1 MADNNKKITYTVEVN
16 DKGKVK
22 IKNLT
27 RGFVNANT
35 AVKNL
40 NKDLIQQG
48 EIIEQNNRTNQ
59 DMINKTG
66 LAGATLVELGRT
78 ISDSNYGIRGM
89 ANNLSQL
96 STLMITLISTTG
108 GVVNGVKALVSAFM
122 GPLGFI
128 IAFQAVIA
136 LIEKQDME
144 AQKLKRTMGSLGSG
158 VADTAGNFEIYI
170 RKLQDSNESQE
181 EQVIA
186 IRKLNKEFP
195 DFVKSLKDS
204 GSSMDDVKNKTFDA
218 IQVINEYRR
227 SIVALAYSE
236 AARKKIKDL
245 AAKEMDIE
253 KAAIDEL
260 KEGGMSLDRARTL
273 WAKREEIRQ
282 NNQLSDSEK
291 VMAINKMFRK
301 EIVEGSEEFS
311 KFNLDRSA
319 DIIDSLNTENIS
331 IQEQI
336 NLLVK
341 RVILEEDRL
350 KKGLSKDKKFKAS
363 QLDFEKEIIKSQGRI
378 SASLIVN
385 NQLRVKEEFETIR
398 ELAVLKQKDFAEA
411 QQRRVNAITD
421 EKLKAAAQKKI
432 NKEIADSEESL
443 VKYIIQLRA
452 ERDRTINQMRID
464 DLSNASALMEK
475 EQGIRKE
482 SAAEFNSFLALTNKQ
497 RFDADIALEKL
508 KTEIIIEELE
518 QQIEAKRI
526 AGESTIGLEE
536 KIDTLREG
544 LSQKQVERGVKLI
557 DEEAKRINGI
567 IKATQGAFSQLSNV
581 FTSYTDARIEALAR
595 ERDYVLNSET
605 LTGDAQ
611 KKRIED
617 IQRRELQAQK
627 NKIRL
632 ERELFTIK
640 QSMLIAEQ
648 VMKVNAIILE
658 NKLKIANKM
667 REVGTEAI
675 TQVSKAKMSVGTF
688 VSQGGLKG
696 LATYAITIGGLLAS
710 IFAARKKAQS
720 ELASLGGPSGGSMG
734 GAGGGSSVEAPDFNV
749 VGASPESQ
757 LAQSVSEQQQ
767 KPLRAFVVHKDI
779 KEASELDRNIQ
790 NTSSLG

>member
-1 MADNNKKITYTVEVN
+1 MADNNKKIIYTVEVN
-16 DKGKVK
+16 DKGKIK
-22 IKNLT
+22 INNLT
-27 RGFVNANT
+27 KGFVGAST

-48 EIIEQNNRTNQ
+48 QIMEDNNRVNQ

-108 GVVNGVKALVSAFM
+108 GVKNGVDALKNAFM

-128 IAFQAVIA
+128 IGFQVVIA
-136 LIEKQDME
+136 LLERFDME
-144 AQKLKRTMGSLGSG
+144 SSKAKKSSEGLSDVFKDIGSNVSK
-158 VADTAGNFEIYI
+158 TAGNFEIYI
-170 RKLQDSNESQE
+170 RTLQDSTKSQD
-181 EQVIA
+181 QQNLA
-186 IRKLNKEFP
+186 IKKLNKEYPGFIKNLN
-195 DFVKSLKDS
+195 DAGFKTEDL
-204 GSSMDDVKNKTFDA
+204 KNKTNDLNIITNAYRDSLVKLAMARAAVTKIEKLTGAAIDA
-218 IQVINEYRR
+218 RIKATKELAEVGLSLDEARELSSKKDEIRTDTSIKSIRKRVRATDEFRNLQVDAADKAISELDKENIRIQQLINQLMEYTRIELDTSKQR
-227 SIVALAYSE
+227 TK
-236 AARKKIKDL
+236 ARKK
-245 AAKEMDIE
+245 
-253 KAAIDEL
+253 
-260 KEGGMSLDRARTL
+260 
-273 WAKREEIRQ
+273 
-282 NNQLSDSEK
+282 
-291 VMAINKMFRK
+291 
-301 EIVEGSEEFS
+301 EFI
-311 KFNLDRSA
+311 A
-319 DIIDSLNTENIS
+319 
-331 IQEQI
+331 
-336 NLLVK
+336 
-341 RVILEEDRL
+341 
-350 KKGLSKDKKFKAS
+350 G
-363 QLDFEKEIIKSQGRI
+363 QLDFEKETIKSQGRI

-398 ELAVLKQKDFAEA
+398 ELAVLKQKDFADT
-411 QQRRVNAITD
+411 QQRKVNLIKD
-421 EKLKAAAQKKI
+421 DKLRAEAQKKV

-443 VKYIIQLRA
+443 VKYMIQLRA

-464 DLSNASALMEK
+464 DLSNASSLMEK
-475 EQGIRKE
+475 EQGVRKQ
-482 SAAEFNSFLALTNKQ
+482 SALEFNSFLAITNKQ
-497 RFDADIALEKL
+497 RFDADIELEKL

-526 AGESTIGLEE
+526 AGEDTRGLEE
-536 KIDTLREG
+536 KLDRVREE
-544 LSQKQVERGVKLI
+544 LSQRQLERGVKLV

-605 LTGDAQ
+605 LTGEAQ

-648 VMKVNAIILE
+648 VMKVNALIVE

-688 VSQGGLKG
+688 AAQGGLKG

-720 ELASLGGPSGGSMG
+720 ELASLGGPSGVSIGG
-734 GAGGGSSVEAPDFNV
+734 GAGGGVEAPDFNV

-757 LAQSVSEQQQ
+757 LAQSVLGQQQ
-767 KPLRAFVVHKDI
+767 KPLRAFVVNKDI
-779 KEASELDRNIQ
+779 KTAEELERNTIK
-790 NTSSLG
+790 SLG

>member
-1 MADNNKKITYTVEVN
+1 MKDNNRVN
-16 DKGKVK
+16 
-22 IKNLT
+22 
-27 RGFVNANT
+27 
-35 AVKNL
+35 
-40 NKDLIQQG
+40 
-48 EIIEQNNRTNQ
+48 QN
-59 DMINKTG
+59 MIDKTG

-136 LIEKQDME
+136 LIERQDME
-144 AQKLKRTMGSLGSG
+144 AQKLKRTMGVLGSG

-181 EQVIA
+181 QQAIA
-186 IRKLNKEFP
+186 IQKLNKEFP
-195 DFVKSLKDS
+195 DFVKSLKES
-204 GSSMDDVKNKTFDA
+204 GSSMDDIKNKTFDA

-245 AAKEMDIE
+245 AAKEIDAE
-253 KAAIDEL
+253 KTAIDEL

-282 NNQLSDSEK
+282 NDQLSDSEK

-319 DIIDSLNTENIS
+319 DIIDSLNAENIS

-336 NLLVK
+336 NLLVN
-341 RVILEEDRL
+341 RVILEEDNL

-378 SASLIVN
+378 SASLIRN
-385 NQLRVKEEFETIR
+385 NELRVKEEFDTIR
-398 ELAVLKQKDFAEA
+398 ELAVLKQKDFVEA
-411 QQRRVNAITD
+411 QQRRVDAITD
-421 EKLKAAAQKKI
+421 EKLKAKAQKKV

-464 DLSNASALMEK
+464 DLSNASSLMEE
-475 EQGIRKE
+475 EQGIRKQ
-482 SAAEFNSFLALTNKQ
+482 SALEFNSFLALTNKQ
-497 RFDADIALEKL
+497 RFDADIELEKL
-508 KTEIIIEELE
+508 KTEIIIQELE
-518 QQIEAKRI
+518 QQIEVKRI

-536 KIDTLREG
+536 KLDRVREE
-544 LSQKQVERGVKLI
+544 LSQAQVKRGVKLI

-605 LTGDAQ
+605 LTGEAQ

-648 VMKVNAIILE
+648 VMKAKAVLAENAL
-658 NKLKIANKM
+658 KLNVALAD
-667 REVGTEAI
+667 VGTEAAV
-675 TQVSKAKMSVGTF
+675 QAGKAQMSIGTF
-688 VSQGGLKG
+688 VAKGGASG

-720 ELASLGGPSGGSMG
+720 QIASLGGPSV
-734 GAGGGSSVEAPDFNV
+734 GAIGGGGGGVEAPDFNV

-757 LAQSVSEQQQ
+757 LAQSVIGQQE

-779 KEASELDRNIQ
+779 KTANELDRNIPK
-790 NTSSLG
+790 TLG

>member
-1 MADNNKKITYTVEVN
+1 MADNNKKIIYTVEVN
-16 DKGKVK
+16 DKGKIK
-22 IKNLT
+22 IDNLT
-27 RGFVNANT
+27 KGFVGAST

-48 EIIEQNNRTNQ
+48 QIMKDNNRVNQ
-59 DMINKTG
+59 NMIDKTG

-108 GVVNGVKALVSAFM
+108 GLKNGVQALTKAFM

-128 IAFQAVIA
+128 IGFQVVIA
-136 LIEKQDME
+136 LLERFDMQSSKTKDSIDDISTASAAAGSNLKILVDVMDDSSLSTEELERAVNKANKEYKDLNIQIDENGRVTEESRKQIDLKILSLERLAKATAVQKEIERVFTEIARSQVAETKALQAEEDKRDALEQTRINNRNKALQTGVSISTE
-144 AQKLKRTMGSLGSG
+144 ATETIIQRNKKAVKET
-158 VADTAGNFEIYI
+158 F
-170 RKLQDSNESQE
+170 K
-181 EQVIA
+181 EQ
-186 IRKLNKEFP
+186 RDDLNKE
-195 DFVKSLKDS
+195 LKTLTDILASEDLVDELFKTSKDGS
-204 GSSMDDVKNKTFDA
+204 GS
-218 IQVINEYRR
+218 R
-227 SIVALAYSE
+227 S
-236 AARKKIKDL
+236 
-245 AAKEMDIE
+245 
-253 KAAIDEL
+253 
-260 KEGGMSLDRARTL
+260 
-273 WAKREEIRQ
+273 
-282 NNQLSDSEK
+282 
-291 VMAINKMFRK
+291 RK
-301 EIVEGSEEFS
+301 EFIA
-311 KFNLDRSA
+311 R
-319 DIIDSLNTENIS
+319 
-331 IQEQI
+331 
-336 NLLVK
+336 
-341 RVILEEDRL
+341 
-350 KKGLSKDKKFKAS
+350 

-411 QQRRVNAITD
+411 QQRRVNLIKD
-421 EKLKAAAQKKI
+421 DKLRAEAQKKV

-443 VKYIIQLRA
+443 VKYMIQLRA

-464 DLSNASALMEK
+464 DLSNASSLMEK
-475 EQGIRKE
+475 EQGVRKQ
-482 SAAEFNSFLALTNKQ
+482 SALEFNSFLAITNKQ
-497 RFDADIALEKL
+497 RFDADIELEKL
-508 KTEIIIEELE
+508 KTGIIIEELE

-526 AGESTIGLEE
+526 AGEDTRGLEE
-536 KIDTLREG
+536 KLDRVREE
-544 LSQKQVERGVKLI
+544 LSQRQVKRGVKLI

-605 LTGDAQ
+605 LTGEAQ

-648 VMKVNAIILE
+648 VMKAKAVLAENAL
-658 NKLKIANKM
+658 KLNVALAD
-667 REVGTEAI
+667 VGTEAAV
-675 TQVSKAKMSVGTF
+675 QAGKAQMSIGTF
-688 VSQGGLKG
+688 VAKGGVAG

-720 ELASLGGPSGGSMG
+720 QIASLGGPSVGAIGG
-734 GAGGGSSVEAPDFNV
+734 GAGGGVEAPDFNV

-757 LAQSVSEQQQ
+757 LAQSVLGQQQ
-767 KPLRAFVVHKDI
+767 KPLRAFVVNKDI
-779 KEASELDRNIQ
+779 KTAEELERNTIK
-790 NTSSLG
+790 SLG

>member
-1 MADNNKKITYTVEVN
+1 MADNNKKIIYTVEVN

-22 IKNLT
+22 VEGLT
-27 RGFVNANT
+27 KGFINAST

-48 EIIEQNNRTNQ
+48 QIMKDNNRVNQ
-59 DMINKTG
+59 NMIDKTG

-136 LIEKQDME
+136 LIERQDME
-144 AQKLKRTMGSLGSG
+144 AQKLKRTMGVLGSG

-181 EQVIA
+181 QQAIA
-186 IRKLNKEFP
+186 IQKLNKEFP
-195 DFVKSLKDS
+195 DFVKSLKES
-204 GSSMDDVKNKTFDA
+204 GSSMDDIKNKTFDA

-245 AAKEMDIE
+245 AAKEIDAE
-253 KAAIDEL
+253 KTAIDEL

-282 NNQLSDSEK
+282 NDQLSDSEK

-319 DIIDSLNTENIS
+319 DIIDSLNAENIS

-336 NLLVK
+336 NLLVN
-341 RVILEEDRL
+341 RVILEEDNL

-378 SASLIVN
+378 SASLIRN
-385 NQLRVKEEFETIR
+385 NELRVKEEFDTIR
-398 ELAVLKQKDFAEA
+398 ELAVLKQKDFVEA
-411 QQRRVNAITD
+411 QQRRVDAITD
-421 EKLKAAAQKKI
+421 EKLKAKAQKKV

-464 DLSNASALMEK
+464 DLSNASSLMEE
-475 EQGIRKE
+475 EQGIRKQ
-482 SAAEFNSFLALTNKQ
+482 SALEFNSFLALTNKQ
-497 RFDADIALEKL
+497 RFDADIELEKL
-508 KTEIIIEELE
+508 KTEIIIQELE
-518 QQIEAKRI
+518 QQIEVKRI

-536 KIDTLREG
+536 KLDRVREE
-544 LSQKQVERGVKLI
+544 LSQAQVKRGVKLI

-605 LTGDAQ
+605 LTGEAQ

-648 VMKVNAIILE
+648 VMKAKAVLAENAL
-658 NKLKIANKM
+658 KLNVALAD
-667 REVGTEAI
+667 VGTEAAV
-675 TQVSKAKMSVGTF
+675 QAGKAQMSIGTF
-688 VSQGGLKG
+688 VAKGGASG

-720 ELASLGGPSGGSMG
+720 QIASLGGPSV
-734 GAGGGSSVEAPDFNV
+734 GAIGGGGGGVEAPDFNV

-757 LAQSVSEQQQ
+757 LAQSVIGQQE

-779 KEASELDRNIQ
+779 KTANELDRNIPK
-790 NTSSLG
+790 TLG

>member
-1 MADNNKKITYTVEVN
+1 MADNNKKIIYTVEVN
-16 DKGKVK
+16 DKGKIK
-22 IKNLT
+22 IDNLT
-27 RGFVNANT
+27 KGFVGAST

-48 EIIEQNNRTNQ
+48 QIMKDNNRVNQ
-59 DMINKTG
+59 NMIDKTG

-108 GVVNGVKALVSAFM
+108 GLKNGVQALTKAFM

-128 IAFQAVIA
+128 IGFQVVIA
-136 LIEKQDME
+136 LLERFDMQSSKTKDSIDDISTASAAAGSNLKILVDVMDDSSLSTEELERAVNKANKEYKDLNIQIDENGRVTEESRKQIDLKILSLERLAKATAVQKEIERVFTEIARSQVAETKALQAEEDKRDALEQTRINNRNKALQTGVSISTE
-144 AQKLKRTMGSLGSG
+144 ATETIIQRNKKAVKET
-158 VADTAGNFEIYI
+158 F
-170 RKLQDSNESQE
+170 K
-181 EQVIA
+181 EQ
-186 IRKLNKEFP
+186 RDDLNKE
-195 DFVKSLKDS
+195 LKTLTDILASEDLVDELFKTSKDGS
-204 GSSMDDVKNKTFDA
+204 GS
-218 IQVINEYRR
+218 R
-227 SIVALAYSE
+227 S
-236 AARKKIKDL
+236 
-245 AAKEMDIE
+245 
-253 KAAIDEL
+253 
-260 KEGGMSLDRARTL
+260 
-273 WAKREEIRQ
+273 
-282 NNQLSDSEK
+282 
-291 VMAINKMFRK
+291 RK
-301 EIVEGSEEFS
+301 EFIA
-311 KFNLDRSA
+311 R
-319 DIIDSLNTENIS
+319 
-331 IQEQI
+331 
-336 NLLVK
+336 
-341 RVILEEDRL
+341 
-350 KKGLSKDKKFKAS
+350 

-398 ELAVLKQKDFAEA
+398 ELAVLKQKDFADT
-411 QQRRVNAITD
+411 QQRKVNLIKD
-421 EKLKAAAQKKI
+421 DKLRAEAQKKV

-443 VKYIIQLRA
+443 VKYMIQLRA

-464 DLSNASALMEK
+464 DLSNASSLMEK
-475 EQGIRKE
+475 EQGVRKQ
-482 SAAEFNSFLALTNKQ
+482 SALEFNSFLAITNKQ
-497 RFDADIALEKL
+497 RFDADIELEKL
-508 KTEIIIEELE
+508 KTGIIIEELE

-526 AGESTIGLEE
+526 AGEDTRGIEE
-536 KIDTLREG
+536 KIYTLREK
-544 LSQKQVERGVKLI
+544 LSQKQVEIGVKLI

-567 IKATQGAFSQLSNV
+567 IKATQGAFSQLSTV

-605 LTGDAQ
+605 LTGEAQ

-648 VMKVNAIILE
+648 VMKVNALIVE

-688 VSQGGLKG
+688 AAQGGLKG

-720 ELASLGGPSGGSMG
+720 ELASLGGPSGVSIGG
-734 GAGGGSSVEAPDFNV
+734 GAGGGVEAPDFNV

-757 LAQSVSEQQQ
+757 LAQSVLGQQQ
-767 KPLRAFVVHKDI
+767 KPLRAFVVNKDI
-779 KEASELDRNIQ
+779 KTAEELERNTIK
-790 NTSSLG
+790 SLG

>member
-1 MADNNKKITYTVEVN
+1 MADQNKKIKYTVEVN

-22 IKNLT
+22 IDNLT
-27 RGFVNANT
+27 KGFVNAST

-48 EIIEQNNRTNQ
+48 QIMKQNNRTNQ
-59 DMINKTG
+59 DMIDKTG

-89 ANNLSQL
+89 ANNISQL
-96 STLMITLISTTG
+96 STLFITLISTTG
-108 GVVNGVKALVSAFM
+108 GVVNGFKALFSAFM
-122 GPLGFI
+122 GPLGLI

-136 LIEKQDME
+136 LIEKQDMD
-144 AQKLKRTMGSLGSG
+144 ARKLKSTMDSLGSG

-186 IRKLNKEFP
+186 IQKLNKEFP
-195 DFVKSLKDS
+195 DFVKSLKES
-204 GSSMDDVKNKTFDA
+204 GSSMDDIKNKTFDA

-245 AAKEMDIE
+245 AVKEIDAE

-260 KEGGMSLDRARTL
+260 KEGGMTLDKARNL

-282 NNQLSDSEK
+282 NKQLSEAEK
-291 VMAINKMFRK
+291 VIAINKIFRE

-319 DIIDSLNTENIS
+319 DIIDSLNAENIS

-341 RVILEEDRL
+341 RVILEEDKL
-350 KKGLSKDKKFKAS
+350 KEGLNRDKKFKAN

-411 QQRRVNAITD
+411 QQRRVDTITD
-421 EKLKAAAQKKI
+421 EKLKAKAQEKV

-464 DLSNASALMEK
+464 DLSNASGLMEK
-475 EQGIRKE
+475 EQGIRKQ
-482 SAAEFNSFLALTNKQ
+482 SALEFNSFLALTNKQ
-497 RFDADIALEKL
+497 RFDADIELEKL
-508 KTEIIIEELE
+508 KTENIIIEIEN
-518 QQIEAKRI
+518 QIAAAQI

-536 KIDTLREG
+536 KLDRVREE
-544 LSQKQVERGVKLI
+544 LSQRQVRRGVKLI

-581 FTSYTDARIEALAR
+581 FTSYTDARIEALKR

-605 LTGDAQ
+605 LTGEAQ

-617 IQRRELQAQK
+617 IQRRELEAQR

-640 QSMLIAEQ
+640 QSILIAEQ
-648 VMKVNAIILE
+648 VMKVNAVIAE
-658 NKLKIANKM
+658 NKIKIFNAT
-667 REVGTEAI
+667 REIGVAAVTSAA
-675 TQVSKAKMSVGTF
+675 QAKMSVGKF
-688 VSQGGLKG
+688 VQEGGLKG
-696 LATYAITIGGLLAS
+696 LAAYAITIGGLLAS

-720 ELASLGGPSGGSMG
+720 EISSLGGPSV
-734 GAGGGSSVEAPDFNV
+734 GGGSIGGGIGVEAPDFNV

-757 LAQSVSEQQQ
+757 LAQSVSQQQ
-767 KPLRAFVVHKDI
+767 TQPLRAFVVHKDI
-779 KEASELDRNIQ
+779 KDANELDRSIDV
-790 NTSSLG
+790 TRTLG

>member
-1 MADNNKKITYTVEVN
+1 MADNNKKIIYTVEVN

-22 IKNLT
+22 VEGLT
-27 RGFVNANT
+27 KGFINAST

-48 EIIEQNNRTNQ
+48 QIMKDNNRVNQ
-59 DMINKTG
+59 NMIDKTG

-136 LIEKQDME
+136 LIERQDME
-144 AQKLKRTMGSLGSG
+144 AQKLKRTMGVLGSG

-181 EQVIA
+181 QQAIA
-186 IRKLNKEFP
+186 IQKLNKEFP
-195 DFVKSLKDS
+195 DFVKSLKES
-204 GSSMDDVKNKTFDA
+204 GSSMDDIKNKTFDA

-245 AAKEMDIE
+245 AAKEIDAE
-253 KAAIDEL
+253 KTAIDEL

-282 NNQLSDSEK
+282 NDQLSDSEK

-319 DIIDSLNTENIS
+319 DIIDSLNAENIS

-336 NLLVK
+336 NLLVN
-341 RVILEEDRL
+341 RVILEEDNL

-378 SASLIVN
+378 SASLITN
-385 NQLRVKEEFETIR
+385 NELRVKEEFDTIR
-398 ELAVLKQKDFAEA
+398 ELAVLKQKDFVEA
-411 QQRRVNAITD
+411 QQRRVDAITD
-421 EKLKAAAQKKI
+421 EKLKAKAQKKV

-464 DLSNASALMEK
+464 DLSNASSLMEE
-475 EQGIRKE
+475 EQGIRKQ
-482 SAAEFNSFLALTNKQ
+482 SALEFNSFLALTNKQ
-497 RFDADIALEKL
+497 RFDADIELEKL
-508 KTEIIIEELE
+508 KTEIIIQELE
-518 QQIEAKRI
+518 QQIEVKRI

-536 KIDTLREG
+536 KLDRVREE

-605 LTGDAQ
+605 LTGEAQ

-617 IQRRELQAQK
+617 IQRRELRAQK

-648 VMKVNAIILE
+648 VMKAKAVLAENAL
-658 NKLKIANKM
+658 KLNVALAD
-667 REVGTEAI
+667 VGTEAAV
-675 TQVSKAKMSVGTF
+675 QAGKAQMSIGTF
-688 VSQGGLKG
+688 VAKGGAAG

-720 ELASLGGPSGGSMG
+720 QIASLGGPGVGAIGG
-734 GAGGGSSVEAPDFNV
+734 GAGGGVEAPDFNI

-757 LAQSVSEQQQ
+757 LAQTVANQQS
-767 KPLRAFVVHKDI
+767 KPLRAFVVGKDI
-779 KEASELDRNIQ
+779 TNQQELDRNVVS
-790 NTSSLG
+790 NSSLG

>member
-1 MADNNKKITYTVEVN
+1 MADKNKKIIYTLELN

-22 IKNLT
+22 IDGLT
-27 RGFVNANT
+27 KGFVNAST

-48 EIIEQNNRTNQ
+48 QIMQENNRVNQ
-59 DMINKTG
+59 DMIDKTG

-108 GVVNGVKALVSAFM
+108 GVFNGVKALLSAFM
-122 GPLGFI
+122 GPLGLI

-144 AQKLKRTMGSLGSG
+144 AQKLKRTTDSLGAG

-181 EQVIA
+181 QQALA
-186 IRKLNKEFP
+186 IQKLNKEFP
-195 DFVKSLKDS
+195 DFVKSLKES
-204 GSSMDDVKNKTFDA
+204 GTSMDDIKNNTIGA
-218 IQVINEYRR
+218 IEAINEYRR

-236 AARKKIKDL
+236 AARKKIRDL
-245 AAKEMDIE
+245 AAKEMDVE

-260 KEGGMSLDRARTL
+260 REGGMSLDKARTL

-282 NNQLSDSEK
+282 NNQLSDAEK
-291 VMAINKMFRK
+291 RIAINKIFRK

-311 KFNLDRSA
+311 KFNLDRAA
-319 DIIDSLNTENIS
+319 DIIDSLDAENIS

-350 KKGLSKDKKFKAS
+350 KKGLSRDKKFKAS

-378 SASLIVN
+378 SASLIRN
-385 NQLRVKEEFETIR
+385 NELKVKEEFDTIR

-411 QQRRVNAITD
+411 QQRRVDNIKD
-421 EKLKAAAQKKI
+421 EKLKAIAQEKV
-432 NKEIADSEESL
+432 NKEIAASEESL

-464 DLSNASALMEK
+464 DLSNASDLMEK
-475 EQGIRKE
+475 EQGIRKQ
-482 SAAEFNSFLALTNKQ
+482 SALEFNSFLALTNKE
-497 RFDADIALEKL
+497 RFDADIELEKL
-508 KTEIIIEELE
+508 KTENIILEIEK
-518 QQIEAKRI
+518 QIAAVQI
-526 AGESTIGLEE
+526 AGEDTRGLEE
-536 KIDTLREG
+536 KLDRVREQ
-544 LSQKQVERGVKLI
+544 LFQRQVERGAKLI
-557 DEEAKRINGI
+557 RDESKRINGI

-581 FTSYTDARIEALAR
+581 FTSYTDARIAQLER
-595 ERDYVLNSET
+595 ERNYILNSES
-605 LTGDAQ
+605 LTKAAQ
-611 KKRIED
+611 QERIKDIEKREIE
-617 IQRRELQAQK
+617 AQK

-640 QSMLIAEQ
+640 QSLLISEQ
-648 VMKVNAIILE
+648 VMKAKAVILE
-658 NKLKIANKM
+658 NKLKIQAKIGEITN
-667 REVGTEAI
+667 EGAI
-675 TQVSKAKMSVGTF
+675 QAGKAKMSIGAF
-688 VSQGGLKG
+688 VSEGGLKG

-710 IFAARKKAQS
+710 IFAARKKAESQ
-720 ELASLGGPSGGSMG
+720 LRSLGGPSV
-734 GAGGGSSVEAPDFNV
+734 GAVGGGGGGVEAPDFNV

-757 LAQSVSEQQQ
+757 LAQSVLGQQQ

-779 KEASELDRNIQ
+779 KTADELDRN
-790 NTSSLG
+790 TAKSLG

>member
-1 MADNNKKITYTVEVN
+1 
-16 DKGKVK
+16 
-22 IKNLT
+22 
-27 RGFVNANT
+27 
-35 AVKNL
+35 
-40 NKDLIQQG
+40 
-48 EIIEQNNRTNQ
+48 
-59 DMINKTG
+59 
-66 LAGATLVELGRT
+66 
-78 ISDSNYGIRGM
+78 
-89 ANNLSQL
+89 
-96 STLMITLISTTG
+96 
-108 GVVNGVKALVSAFM
+108 
-122 GPLGFI
+122 
-128 IAFQAVIA
+128 
-136 LIEKQDME
+136 
-144 AQKLKRTMGSLGSG
+144 
-158 VADTAGNFEIYI
+158 
-170 RKLQDSNESQE
+170 
-181 EQVIA
+181 
-186 IRKLNKEFP
+186 
-195 DFVKSLKDS
+195 
-204 GSSMDDVKNKTFDA
+204 MDDIKNKTFDA

-245 AAKEMDIE
+245 AAKEIDAE
-253 KAAIDEL
+253 KTAIDEL

-282 NNQLSDSEK
+282 NDQLSDSEK

-319 DIIDSLNTENIS
+319 DIIDSLNAENIS

-336 NLLVK
+336 NLLVN
-341 RVILEEDRL
+341 RVILEEDNL

-378 SASLIVN
+378 SASLIRN
-385 NQLRVKEEFETIR
+385 NELRVKEEFDTIR
-398 ELAVLKQKDFAEA
+398 ELAVLKQKDFVEA
-411 QQRRVNAITD
+411 QQRRVDAITD
-421 EKLKAAAQKKI
+421 EKLKAKAQKKV

-464 DLSNASALMEK
+464 DLSNASSLMEE
-475 EQGIRKE
+475 EQGIRKQ
-482 SAAEFNSFLALTNKQ
+482 SALEFNSFLALTNKQ
-497 RFDADIALEKL
+497 RFDADIELEKL
-508 KTEIIIEELE
+508 KTEIIIQELE
-518 QQIEAKRI
+518 QQIEVKRI

-536 KIDTLREG
+536 KLDRVREE
-544 LSQKQVERGVKLI
+544 LSQAQVKRGVKLI

-605 LTGDAQ
+605 LTGEAQ

-648 VMKVNAIILE
+648 VMKAKAVLAENAL
-658 NKLKIANKM
+658 KLNVALAD
-667 REVGTEAI
+667 VGTEAAV
-675 TQVSKAKMSVGTF
+675 QAGKAQMSIGTF
-688 VSQGGLKG
+688 VAKGGASG

-720 ELASLGGPSGGSMG
+720 QIASLGGPSV
-734 GAGGGSSVEAPDFNV
+734 GAIGGGGGGVEAPDFNV

-757 LAQSVSEQQQ
+757 LAQSVIGQQE

-779 KEASELDRNIQ
+779 KTANELDRNIPK
-790 NTSSLG
+790 TLG